1 MSKLAEH
8 LDRVDGIEA
17 SKALSTDDGHKYR
30 VVRASN
36 WTATV
41 LVDGVD
47 SLDFKL
53 VSEGKGGIYTIEKSV
68 IDTLVGLGVEAVK
81 GVLKVIGGQCY
92 TQNHQEA
99 TFDPK
104 TGNMTGFTNTT
115 TVVCPPD

>member
-68 IDTLVGLGVEAVK
+68 IDTLVGLGVEAGK
-81 GVLKVIGGQCY
+81 GVLKGIGGPCY
-92 TQNHQEA
+92 KQNHQE
-99 TFDPK
+99 TPFFPQ
-104 TGNMTGFTNTT
+104 TQNNTPST
-115 TVVCPPD
+115 TPP